1 MRVFACSLIL
11 LAFECTRT
19 TQSYPDDAP
28 SSACD
33 SMMPS
38 NGASSIPCQS
48 NYVIEANKYQYS
60 SNDNTQI
67 TVRGETSFNRF
78 KSVLLVAK
86 DSSDTNILGH
96 WSSTDTS
103 VSIVSCNDTL
113 TNGITLTSSDYKSQ
127 IQATWHS
134 PSTAAQ
140 GNIVIKATIVQSYG
154 TFYVNCFNIT
164 LTPQNNPG
172 PMDSLTNPLD
182 RLVRDVAATSKVAN
196 TSVPSMNT
204 TSSALTLNWA
214 YANGTTTVAILTNN
228 LLRSQW
234 VAIGLSLDSRMGNDH
249 VFVCQRLSDDTILL
263 QRFINPDGHAATT
276 IVTAGSN
283 LGGIFQVNSVS
294 FNNGI
299 IYCEFSLSN
308 FTATTSRR
316 RKRSVTLLSQS
327 TQYQIIVAIGPLAGP
342 NSLVQHSWTTVLS
355 QTMQLD
361 QSGTISLAT
370 IGGSAN
376 LLRAH
381 GIIMLFTWMLLV
393 STGIIIARYFKQSWP
408 THKLCGKAIWFA
420 IHRFVMI
427 CSALMTAMGFLLI
440 LIYKN
445 GEWTSRSLSHEF
457 AHSIIGII
465 VCIAAAIQ
473 PAMALFRCESDDR
486 HRFIFNYAHALLGTI
501 ALILATTAIMLS
513 TFFISFNSVLNN
525 YYGVVVAWLLSV
537 FFIVI
542 TFECIEL
549 FSRKNW
555 PPFKANNQTVSVQ
568 MGVIN
573 DSNEA
578 LPIDKQSPGTNILK
592 ERLKY
597 ILLALHILI
606 AFGLSIALA
615 AGIGEV
621 A

>member
-1 MRVFACSLIL
+1 
-11 LAFECTRT
+11 
-19 TQSYPDDAP
+19 
-28 SSACD
+28 
-33 SMMPS
+33 MMPS
-38 NGASSIPCQS
+38 HGASSTPCQS

-60 SNDNTQI
+60 SNDNVQI
-67 TVRGETSFNRF
+67 TVRGATSSNRF
-78 KSVLLVAK
+78 KGVLLVAK
-86 DSSDTNILGH
+86 DSSDKNILGH

-103 VSIVSCNDTL
+103 VSIVSCNDTFS
-113 TNGITLTSSDYKSQ
+113 NGITHTSSDYKSQ

-134 PSTAAQ
+134 PSTATQ

-164 LTPQNNPG
+164 LTPQNNPE
-172 PMDSLTNPLD
+172 PMNSLTNPLH
-182 RLVRDVAATSKVAN
+182 RLARDVAATSKVAN

-204 TSSALTLNWA
+204 TSSTLILNWT
-214 YANGTTTVAILTNN
+214 YVNGTTTVAMLTNN
-228 LLRSQW
+228 LLNYQW
-234 VAIGLSLDSRMGNDH
+234 VAVGLSLDNRMGNDH
-249 VFVCQRLSDDTILL
+249 VFACQRLSDDTILL

-276 IVTAGSN
+276 MVTADSN
-283 LGGIFQVNSVS
+283 LGGIFQVNSLS

-308 FTATTSRR
+308 FTVPAGRR

-327 TQYQIIVAIGPLAGP
+327 TPYQILVAVGPLAGS

-361 QSGTISLAT
+361 QSGTISLA
-370 IGGSAN
+370 ISGGSVN

-393 STGIIIARYFKQSWP
+393 STGIIIARYFKQSLP

-427 CSALMTAMGFLLI
+427 CSVLMTAVGFLLI
-440 LIYKN
+440 VIYKK
-445 GEWTSRSLSHEF
+445 GHWTSQSLSREF
-457 AHSIIGII
+457 AHSIIGLI
-465 VCIAAAIQ
+465 VCIATVIQ
-473 PAMALFRCESDDR
+473 PGMALFRCHPDHR
-486 HRFIFNYAHALLGTI
+486 RRFIFNYAHAMLGTT
-501 ALILATTAIMLS
+501 ALILAITAIMLS

-549 FSRKNW
+549 FARKNW
-555 PPFKANNQTVSVQ
+555 PPFNVNNQIVS
-568 MGVIN
+568 MPMSVIN

-578 LPIDKQSPGTNILK
+578 LSIDEQPPGTNMFK

-606 AFGLSIALA
+606 AFGLSIVLA
-615 AGIGEV
+615 AGIGQV